1 MSVVVNQR
9 NRAVSQAAIDA
20 IASARRYAPSN
31 LFALPGGNNVLSG
44 AYATFTSLTDSGWW
58 GNVLSNADGLLPTP
72 AIMTVTKRISAY
84 EFQLRGYPNNFPVD
98 FVLVLYRNGIAQYS
112 KAVSDNTIADLHLVL
127 DKAYDIDS
135 YTLTITRISKA
146 HDVLKVVT
154 ASFDSSLTNLMK
166 EPGRRIR
173 GKVEVMYSNALQ
185 TAAELDNNVP
195 ESGVIINEG
204 AHGSS
209 GESLTDTITA
219 APIRFFKLY
228 DNVLDGSCKVIG
240 ETSAV
245 GWWPK
250 TLPTGVTYATPQVLS
265 LRFSTRNIYGLSIH
279 GDATSGDYPVDYSVD
294 LYSAGSKV
302 QTLAVSHA
310 TGPVVSFADTFYD
323 IDGLDITVTT
333 VSRPNKPAVITEVSI
348 VTSIVYDADKLVSID
363 LLEELSYE
371 DAIEKLGGVSANEL
385 TVVFSNEDKSF
396 YFNNDKSPVAGYLKK
411 NRRVRAWFGVDI
423 PGSTETIWSP
433 LGTYWTHDWDIP
445 VGSLTAK
452 TVAFDT
458 IGLLGTRKYYDHQV
472 YRNKSV
478 GWLIDTVL
486 NSAKA
491 QIRFLDWR
499 VEDELYD
506 LIIPVAWFNYGSYA
520 AALNRIASCDFINI
534 YCDRDGRIIAT
545 RRLSGVLSPDDVWSD
560 ATNIINTRYPTLNT
574 ALPNYIDVKVSRVVS
589 TSQDVLEIVDSYAVS
604 AGDVRLFNFS
614 SPAETIEN
622 LVINTT
628 ATYSYEVFSWGLRIT
643 FLSDGVL
650 QGISV
655 KAKALTVDTPT
666 SVHKQDVDA
675 IEEDGI
681 VPCEI
686 SSDFI
691 QSVEHATAITNYLYD
706 KLAVSVY
713 DVEVNYRGDISVS
726 LNSKISLPEG
736 IAPNNL
742 YVIKRHELHWNGAL
756 SGSAKLS
763 T

>member
-9 NRAVSQAAIDA
+9 NRAISQAAIDA
-20 IASARRYAPSN
+20 IASARHYVPSN
-31 LFALPGGNNVLSG
+31 LFALPGGNNILSG
-44 AYATFTSLTDSGWW
+44 AYVPFTSLTDSGWW
-58 GNVLSNADGLLPTP
+58 GNVLSDASGYLATT
-72 AIMTVTKRISAY
+72 AILTVTKRISAY
-84 EFQLRGYPNNFPVD
+84 EFQLQGYPDNFPVD

-112 KAVSDNTIADLHLVL
+112 KTVTGNDVVDLHLVL

-135 YTLTITRISKA
+135 YVLTITRISKA
-146 HDVLKVVT
+146 RDVLKVVT
-154 ASFDSSLTNLMK
+154 ASFDSNITNLMK
-166 EPGRRIR
+166 EPGRRVR
-173 GKVEVMYSNALQ
+173 GRVEVMYSNALQ
-185 TAAELDNNVP
+185 NAEELDSNVP
-195 ESGVIINEG
+195 ESGVLVSEG
-204 AHGSS
+204 AHGAS
-209 GESLTDTITA
+209 GESLTDTIVA

-250 TLPTGVTYATPQVLS
+250 ALPVGTSYEAPQVLT

-279 GDATSGDYPVDYSVD
+279 GDATSGDYPVDYTVD
-294 LYSAGSKV
+294 LYRAGSKV
-302 QTLAVSHA
+302 QTLAVEKA
-310 TGPVVSFADTFYD
+310 TGPDITFEDTFYD
-323 IDGLDITVTT
+323 IDGLDITVST

-348 VTSIVYDADKLVSID
+348 VTSIVYDADKLVSVD

-396 YFNNDKSPVAGYLKK
+396 YFNNANSPVAGYLKK
-411 NRRVRAWFGVDI
+411 NRRVRAWLGVDV
-423 PGSTETIWSP
+423 PGADETIWSP
-433 LGTYWTHDWDIP
+433 LGTYWTHEWDIP

-478 GWLIDTVL
+478 GWLLDTVL
-486 NSAKA
+486 TSAKA
-491 QIRFLDWR
+491 QVRFLEWSI
-499 VEDELYD
+499 EDELYD

-534 YCDRDGRIIAT
+534 YCDRAGRIVAT

-560 ATNIINTRYPTLNT
+560 ATNIIDKRYPTLNT
-574 ALPNYIDVKVSRVVS
+574 ALPNYIDVKISRIVAE
-589 TSQDVLEIVDSYAVS
+589 SQDVLELSDVQNVYT
-604 AGDVRLFNFS
+604 GDVRLFNFS
-614 SPAETIEN
+614 SPAESIEAITID
-622 LVINTT
+622 TT
-628 ATYSYEVFSWGLRIT
+628 AKYSHETFSWGLRVT

-650 QGISV
+650 RGISV
-655 KAKALTVDTPT
+655 QAKALTVDTPT
-666 SVHKQDVDA
+666 SVHLQDAAA

-691 QSVEHATAITNYLYD
+691 QSAEHAMAIAAYLHD
-706 KLAVSVY
+706 KLVTSVY
-713 DVEVNYRGDISVS
+713 DAEVTYRGDISVS